1 MRIEKCQG
9 GSLCYRPRELSEL
22 EEAKRLVLQDKA
34 AGIESTIAPDDNS
47 WLAVHWDW
55 AKELTCLQVDDLP
68 F

>member
-22 EEAKRLVLQDKA
+22 EEAKRLVIQDKA

-55 AKELTCLQVDDLP
+55 AKELTGLQADDLP